1 MRDDVVKNPMSD
13 SPYAPPTATVA
24 DLPTEDQ
31 SAAVQTRSAHHRHEV
46 QLKSIG
52 SLYYLSCL
60 MLFFASLPMLLTLNG
75 RSNGFEL
82 GVLALLA
89 LLGLACA
96 VLGYGLRRLRPWAHL
111 PSGVLSGIGL
121 LAFPAGTLI
130 NAWALYLLFCAKGRT
145 VLAADY
151 QQIIDATPHIK
162 YRRSVG
168 DWIAVVLLL
177 LIIVAVA
184 AAIVMGSMGR

>member
-1 MRDDVVKNPMSD
+1 MSD
-13 SPYAPPTATVA
+13 SPYAPPAAIVA
-24 DLPTEDQ
+24 DLPADDQ
-31 SAAVQTRSAHHRHEV
+31 SAAERTRREHIRHEV

-52 SLYYLSCL
+52 SLYYLCCL

-75 RSNGFEL
+75 RSSGFEL
-82 GVLALLA
+82 TILGLLA

-96 VLGYGLRRLRPWAHL
+96 VLGFGLRRLRPWAHW

-130 NAWALYLLFCAKGRT
+130 NAWALYLLFCEKGRT

-151 QQIIDATPHIK
+151 QQIIDATAHIK

-168 DWIAVVLLL
+168 DWIALVVLM
-177 LIIVAVA
+177 LIIVAVL
-184 AAIVMGSMGR
+184 AAIVMSMGH